1 MQQPSL
7 FPQVSL
13 SVSDLTRYLRE
24 WMESDE
30 LLRDVWITGEISNL
44 SRPASGH
51 IYFTLKDQNSA
62 LKCVIWR
69 MSAGRIGV
77 SMQSGMAIEAHGY
90 VSVYERDGQY
100 QLYVDAVRP
109 AGEGYLYQEFL
120 RLKARLEAEGLF
132 ETERKRPIPEVP
144 ARIGIVTSP
153 TGAALQDMLNTLRR
167 RYPLAEVVI
176 SPAAVQGEEAP
187 AEIAAAIERLNR
199 EPGIEVILLAR
210 GGGSLEDLWSFND
223 ERVVRAVVNSD
234 IPVISGVGHE
244 TDFTLA
250 DFAADLRAPTPT
262 AAAELASPD
271 IMDVRERL
279 VAMATQLNNTLSG
292 ISAAERL
299 RLSAASSALLRVSPM
314 NQVRSDRQRL
324 DELTGRITLAIEHS
338 LQISR
343 MRTVNLHNR
352 LGSLN
357 PFAVLKRGYAI
368 VTNAAGEIIHS
379 VNQTAREDTLDV
391 RIADGTLLTRVIA
404 DPIPDAS
411 GE

>member
-30 LLRDVWITGEISNL
+30 LLRDVWVQGEISNL

-69 MSAGRIGV
+69 MSAGRLGAQ
-77 SMQSGMAIEAHGY
+77 MQSGLAIEAHGY
-90 VSVYERDGQY
+90 VSIYERDGQY

-132 ETERKRPIPEVP
+132 DPQRKRPIPEVP

-176 SPAAVQGEEAP
+176 APAAVQGEEAP
-187 AEIAAAIERLNR
+187 AEIVAALDRLNR
-199 EPGIEVILLAR
+199 EPGVEVILLAR

-223 ERVVRAVVNSD
+223 ERVVRAVANSRV
-234 IPVISGVGHE
+234 PVISGVGHE

-279 VAMATQLNNTLSG
+279 NSFILQLNNALAGLTATERLHLSTLSN
-292 ISAAERL
+292 
-299 RLSAASSALLRVSPM
+299 ALLHVSPM

-324 DELTGRITLAIEHS
+324 DELSG
-338 LQISR
+338 
-343 MRTVNLHNR
+343 RTVLSIQHLLQMSKTQVAGLTNR

-357 PFAVLKRGYAI
+357 PYAVLKRGYAI
-368 VTNAAGEIIHS
+368 VANPAGEIIHS
-379 VNQTAREDTLDV
+379 VTQTSREDVLDI
-391 RIADGTLLTRVIA
+391 RISDGTLLTKVIS
-404 DPIPDAS
+404 DPIPDSS
-411 GE
+411 GD